1 MSQESPAPLLFA
13 DLGLSEPVMK
23 AVAAVGY
30 ETPSPIQA
38 ATIPAM
44 LQGRDVL
51 GQAQTGTGKTGAFAL
66 PVLSNIDLNATKP
79 QVLVLAPTR
88 ELAIQ
93 VAEAFQ
99 TYSASMPGFRVL
111 PVYGGQPYGQQLS
124 ALRRGVHVVVGTPGR
139 VIDHLDR
146 GTLDLSELKT
156 LVLDEA
162 DEMLRM
168 GFIDDVEAV
177 LKKLPETRQVALF
190 SATMPPQIRRIAQTY
205 LQQPVE
211 VTIASKTTTSANI
224 RQRYWWVS
232 GMHMLDALTRIL
244 EVETFDA
251 MIIFARTKAATEEL
265 AEKLQARGLAA
276 AAING
281 DMQQAQRERTI
292 GQLKEGK
299 LDILVATDVAA
310 RGLDV
315 ERISHVLNYD
325 IPYDTESY
333 VHRIGRTGRAGR
345 SGEAILF
352 ATPRE
357 KGMLRAIE
365 RATRQPIEEMQLPT
379 VDAVNDTRVARF
391 MERISQTL
399 AAGDTDF
406 YRDLVQR
413 YENEHNVPMAEIA
426 AALARQMQGDT
437 PFLLT
442 PPVRERRQAPAGR
455 NERPQRDGGFPRNRD
470 ERGDR
475 GERPARFEPRFERAP
490 RHDDGERA
498 PRPPRG
504 EGEFERAPRREMPPR
519 SAPEFGME
527 TYRIEVGHMHGVK
540 PANIVGAIANEAG
553 LESRYIG
560 RIDIHDGHS
569 VLDLPADMPG
579 DVLQHLKK
587 VWVSGQ
593 QLQMRKVEPGEEQGA
608 APSFKPR
615 FGKGPKPAGRP
626 GGPRSA
632 GPGGPGGPPR
642 RDGFKPRGPRGG

>member
-23 AVAAVGY
+23 AVADVGY

-44 LQGRDVL
+44 LEGRDVL

-66 PVLSNIDLNATKP
+66 PVLSNIDLSATKP

-99 TYSASMPGFRVL
+99 SYSVAMPGFRVL

-205 LQQPVE
+205 LRDPVE

-232 GMHMLDALTRIL
+232 GMHKLDALTRIL
-244 EVETFDA
+244 EVEPFDA
-251 MIIFARTKAATEEL
+251 MIIFARTKAGTEEL

-276 AAING
+276 SAING

-352 ATPRE
+352 VTPRE
-357 KGMLRAIE
+357 KGMLRQIE
-365 RATRQPIEEMQLPT
+365 RATRQPIEEMQLPS
-379 VDAVNDTRVARF
+379 VDAVNDHRVTKF
-391 MERISQTL
+391 MERISQAL
-399 AAGDTDF
+399 SAGDTDF

-413 YENEHNVPMAEIA
+413 YENENNVPAVDIA
-426 AALARQMQGDT
+426 AALAKLLQGDT
-437 PFLLT
+437 PFLLA
-442 PPVRERRQAPAGR
+442 PPVRERREPRADRPERAP
-455 NERPQRDGGFPRNRD
+455 RDGGFPRSRD
-470 ERGDR
+470 ERG
-475 GERPARFEPRFERAP
+475 ERPSRFERGP
-490 RHDDGERA
+490 RHDDAERG
-498 PRPPRG
+498 PRPPRA
-504 EGEFERAPRREMPPR
+504 EGEFEQRPRREMPPR

-527 TYRIEVGHMHGVK
+527 TYRIEVGHTHGVK

-569 VLDLPADMPG
+569 ILDLPADMPS

-593 QLQMRKVEPGEEQGA
+593 QLQMRKVEPGEEQGGGSS
-608 APSFKPR
+608 APAFKPR
-615 FGKGPKPAGRP
+615 FQKGPKPAGRP
-626 GGPRSA
+626 GGPRT
-632 GPGGPGGPPR
+632 GGPR
-642 RDGFKPRGPRGG
+642 RDGFKPRGPRSF